1 MAMSETDLTFVIPT
15 YRLRDVSETVE
26 LYDENFHR
34 NGHSVPIV
42 VFDDSSLANHE
53 KYFAKLEQTRTEN
66 ELFYVGP
73 REKEEFIRSLSKRLR
88 DKKLD
93 LLVRNL
99 FRPSYGGNRNFTLMY
114 TLGQL
119 MVSSDDDMRPY
130 ALIEDSPESLADGE
144 ISRGKLMRAGQPG
157 FTRKSFD
164 LLSSF
169 RDVLGKRVSQ
179 VPDNYSRGEL
189 LVDTAMDLETNASNG
204 LAQTNSLLL
213 RKGRLPSTSVVRMAQ
228 TFRCGTNDIDA
239 VDFVDMYLADPD
251 RADDMDE
258 LNDLY
263 VLVNFRPAV
272 TDKNWRMDCG
282 VAGYDNRF
290 GLPPFFPTRL
300 RFEDY
305 IYRLWVLQ
313 PGIAAAH
320 VDSAQTHAKNNYM
333 RNPLASEVFNE
344 ELSNLLKRKIKSSI
358 SRLDELT
365 IDFDYEGE
373 VTADDT
379 EEVLSRIRALHAR
392 VLTAAADSDRPPR
405 RESLLAFAANLE
417 KAFYGFEPDFFQQ
430 NVTRMVDDIVSMIR
444 SSLDLWPTLVEIV
457 YYRKNRHSL
466 PMVRVKNN
474 PRRATAVAP
483 AARAGRGGNGNGKR
497 SPAAQPVATAVGL

>member
-1 MAMSETDLTFVIPT
+1 MTESPLYFVIPT

-34 NGHSVPIV
+34 NGHAVPMI
-42 VFDDSSLANHE
+42 VFDDSSIANHE
-53 KYFAKLEQTRTEN
+53 KYYSLLEQTRTEN
-66 ELFYVGP
+66 DLFYVGP
-73 REKEEFIRSLSKRLR
+73 REKEEFIRFLSRRLR

-130 ALIEDSPESLADGE
+130 ALIEDSPETLGDGE
-144 ISRGKLMRAGQPG
+144 ISRGKLMRSGQPG
-157 FTRKSFD
+157 YTRKSFD
-164 LLSSF
+164 IISSF
-169 RDVLGKRVSQ
+169 RDVLGKPVSE
-179 VPDNYSRGEL
+179 VPENYERGEL
-189 LVDTAMDLETNASNG
+189 LVDTAMELETNASKG
-204 LAQTNSLLL
+204 LSRENSLLL
-213 RKGRLPSTSVVRMAQ
+213 RQGRLPRSSIVRLAQ

-239 VDFVDMYLADPD
+239 IDFVDMYLEDPE
-251 RADDMDE
+251 RIDMEE

-305 IYRLWVLQ
+305 IYRLWVQQ
-313 PGIAAAH
+313 PGVAAAH

-333 RNPLASEVFNE
+333 RNPLAAEVFNE
-344 ELSNLLKRKIKSSI
+344 ELSNLLKRKMKSTL
-358 SRLDELT
+358 SRLDDLT
-365 IDFDYEGE
+365 IDFEYDGE
-373 VTADDT
+373 VTAADT
-379 EEVLSRIRALHAR
+379 EEVLTKIVALKERVLAAAGHAR
-392 VLTAAADSDRPPR
+392 GER
-405 RESLLAFAANLE
+405 RSSLLAFASNLE
-417 KAFYGFEPDFFQQ
+417 KTFYGFEPDFFQQ

-457 YYRKNRHSL
+457 YYRKNREPL
-466 PMVRVKNN
+466 PWVRVKNN
-474 PRRATAVAP
+474 KRRSTPAATGKKSGSPGQNPRRAR
-483 AARAGRGGNGNGKR
+483 AAAMNGN
-497 SPAAQPVATAVGL
+497 P